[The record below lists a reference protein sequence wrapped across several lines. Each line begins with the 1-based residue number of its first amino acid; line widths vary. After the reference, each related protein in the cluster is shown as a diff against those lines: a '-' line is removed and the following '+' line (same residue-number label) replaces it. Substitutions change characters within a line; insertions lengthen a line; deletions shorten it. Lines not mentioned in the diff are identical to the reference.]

1 MFDENNDE
9 LSYFVLFMDSKNAT
23 NFVKFLLDLNNFELT
38 FTSKN
43 KFKKCEFCESNQ
55 FTSNN
60 NCSCI
65 KNFSQSKF
73 FSSFFVILRYI
84 YLFINKK
91 DVAQDALSIYSKYIS
106 KDAKYSIEL
115 PDEIIKT
122 TICKYFLNCL
132 TYKNIF

>member
-1 MFDENNDE
+1 MKANFSLTNRKSKLSYSLNDILFDENNDE

-23 NFVKFLLDLNNFELT
+23 NYVKFLLDLNNFELT

-65 KNFSQSKF
+65 KNFSQSNVF
-73 FSSFFVILRYI
+73 NL
-84 YLFINKK
+84 YLAN
-91 DVAQDALSIYSKYIS
+91 
-106 KDAKYSIEL
+106 
-115 PDEIIKT
+115 
-122 TICKYFLNCL
+122 
-132 TYKNIF
+132 

>member
-1 MFDENNDE
+1 MKANFSLTNRKSKLSYSLNDILFDENNDE

-43 KFKKCEFCESNQ
+43 KFKKCEFCESYQ

-65 KNFSQSKF
+65 KNFSQSNFLCF
-73 FSSFFVILRYI
+73 FFDFFLDNIHLSFKKMLLKTLFQYTVNI
-84 YLFINKK
+84 YRKM
-91 DVAQDALSIYSKYIS
+91 Q
-106 KDAKYSIEL
+106 
-115 PDEIIKT
+115 
-122 TICKYFLNCL
+122 
-132 TYKNIF
+132 NIQ